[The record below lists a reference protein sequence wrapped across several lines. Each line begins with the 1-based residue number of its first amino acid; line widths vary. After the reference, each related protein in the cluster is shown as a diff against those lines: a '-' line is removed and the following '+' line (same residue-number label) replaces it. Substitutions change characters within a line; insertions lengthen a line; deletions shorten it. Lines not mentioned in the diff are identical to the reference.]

1 MAGGRISGRKRH
13 FIKGFCLII
22 KLFCFKTPLF
32 YSIINSFCSIIN
44 LIWFIINS
52 FYFKSPLIWFIINLI
67 YFKSPLICSV
77 INSFYSIINLIC
89 FIINSF
95 YSKSPSFCFIIN
107 SIYSK
112 TILFCPAIQFTA
124 VTDHRF
130 RAARGK
136 VFLLFQP
143 YAANLINMTF
153 AELADE
159 TAVLTHGW
167 LMRKKRWA
175 ELVTGTVNCNV
186 PPLPVTL
193 V

>member
-1 MAGGRISGRKRH
+1 MAGGRILGRKRH
-13 FIKGFCLII
+13 FIKVFCLII
-22 KLFCFKTPLF
+22 KVFCFKTPLF
-32 YSIINSFCSIIN
+32 CSRINLICFKIKSFYSIINSFYS
-44 LIWFIINS
+44 
-52 FYFKSPLIWFIINLI
+52 KSL
-67 YFKSPLICSV
+67 LICLKS
-77 INSFYSIINLIC
+77 NSFYSIIKSFC